1 MKKIINAAVILLE
14 SAMFF
19 LLIVLEEL
27 SGKKAGVNHHVLA
40 RKIQWNE
47 KYFTPENIDVVLPCI
62 IAVLAVLIIIQS
74 SVYRKKKR
82 PPYSSFFRAN
92 NAVLVLSAFVSLL
105 SLKSGAVMEL
115 NTSVYI
121 AAASI
126 LIFTAHSCMILFLM
140 LTEK

>member
-14 SAMFF
+14 SALYF

-47 KYFTPENIDVVLPCI
+47 KYFTPENIDMVLPLI
-62 IAVLAVLIIIQS
+62 IAVLAVLIIIQIC
-74 SVYRKKKR
+74 VYRKKKKL
-82 PPYSSFFRAN
+82 PYSSFFRAN
-92 NAVLVLSAFVSLL
+92 NAVLVVSAFASVL
-105 SLKSGAVMEL
+105 SLKSGAAMEL

-126 LIFTAHSCMILFLM
+126 VIFSVQSAIISFLM
-140 LTEK
+140 ITEK